1 MIQQVSEFSVRPFFL
16 RGFLYGSGLQWQTNK
31 HRLQN
36 VKRHRNLFIVG
47 ACLAAG
53 SGGVRNPKEELMKRI
68 FRWFTYMALA
78 GLFMVSAGVIAQCQD
93 GNPAAASSKT
103 VNEQHRRELQDQRHR
118 IKQSRQDVRAEVRQ
132 SGHHATPPKAERH
145 QTRKVRNQ
153 SKSQNPNL
161 RHAQKD
167 NRNRRPTHPQVQTN

>member
-1 MIQQVSEFSVRPFFL
+1 M
-16 RGFLYGSGLQWQTNK
+16 NK
-31 HRLQN
+31 
-36 VKRHRNLFIVG
+36 
-47 ACLAAG
+47 
-53 SGGVRNPKEELMKRI
+53 I
-68 FRWFTYMALA
+68 FRWLMYMVLA
-78 GLFMVSAGVIAQCQD
+78 GLFLVFAADIAQCQN
-93 GNPAAASSKT
+93 GNLSATSKKT

-132 SGHHATPPKAERH
+132 SGHHATPPKAGRH

-167 NRNRRPTHPQVQTN
+167 NRKRRPAHPQVQTN

>member
-1 MIQQVSEFSVRPFFL
+1 MSNATGTFF
-16 RGFLYGSGLQWQTNK
+16 
-31 HRLQN
+31 
-36 VKRHRNLFIVG
+36 VG
-47 ACLAAG
+47 ACLPAG
-53 SGGVRNPKEELMKRI
+53 SVGLHDPKEELMKRI
-68 FRWFTYMALA
+68 FRWLMYMVLP
-78 GLFMVSAGVIAQCQD
+78 GLFMVSAAVIAPCQD

-118 IKQSRQDVRAEVRQ
+118 IKQSRRDVRAEARQ
-132 SGHHATPPKAERH
+132 SGQHATAPKAERH

-167 NRNRRPTHPQVQTN
+167 NRKRRPAHPQVQTN